1 MSARK
6 LSPKQEVFVQEY
18 LKDLNATQA
27 AMNYSIKIMFVKPL
41 KKVGQSGRN
50 GRKSPPTVW

>member
-18 LKDLNATQA
+18 LKDLNAHASRDSRGIQR
-27 AMNYSIKIMFVKPL
+27 KKRVKN
-41 KKVGQSGRN
+41 RY
-50 GRKSPPTVW
+50 